1 MSINNILRGL
11 VIFIAVSGCFSV
23 LFSAWLSHGASAY
36 SYEDK
41 IRLATALAIQFIHTL
56 AALSLLIWIRQTSS
70 RLLVAI
76 STGFVFGILLFCG
89 AIYIKVLL
97 GVVLI
102 GKLAPIGG
110 MLLALSWLL
119 LAFKGKS
126 VL

>member
-1 MSINNILRGL
+1 MSINNILRIL

-36 SYEDK
+36 THEDK
-41 IRLATALAIQFIHTL
+41 IGLATALAIQFIHTL
-56 AALSLLIWIRQTSS
+56 ALLALVVWLRHTPS
-70 RLLVAI
+70 RLLTVI
-76 STGFVFGILLFCG
+76 SSGFALGILLFCG
-89 AIYIKVLL
+89 AIYIKILC
-97 GVVLI
+97 GAVLI